1 MAEITFG
8 GVGSASVASG
18 VVTEATTFTFDA
30 PATAAMR
37 SLEVAQLPHLFFY
50 VSTAVVG
57 VTVTPQFAVR
67 ENFGAKT
74 LKWMNLSPPVAIAAG
89 VPSLLEFRFPARAI
103 RLVITSAGIGDVDY
117 AIAACSGV

>member
-18 VVTEATTFTFDA
+18 IVNEATTVTM
-30 PATAAMR
+30 TGLISVTTR

-50 VSTAVVG
+50 ASTALVG

-67 ENFGAKT
+67 ENFAAKT
-74 LKWMNLSPPVAIAAG
+74 LKWMNLSPPVALAAG
-89 VPSLLEFRFPARAI
+89 VPSILEFRFPARAI
-103 RLVITSAGIGDVDY
+103 RLVLDSPVAGDVDY